1 YRGHVPTTRYLYGDT
16 FGNATVKYFQNFR
29 CAVMESSKSPYS
41 SGGQFPTIYSHNP
54 CLVTACRS
62 RSRDRALHTPYWA
75 RNNVDFSRQEELKL
89 FDKERRCA
97 LCGVE
102 GHLFK
107 GCKWRNIQM
116 AREYDQGTLRVDGEE
131 EEASEE
137 EEARLEVG
145 VAPVNEGAQ
154 EVEL

>member
-1 YRGHVPTTRYLYGDT
+1 MAYRSVGTLVTHNNATYIPPAVMPGYRGHVPTTRYLYGDT

-89 FDKERRCA
+89 FDKLA
-97 LCGVE
+97 QK
-102 GHLFK
+102 H
-107 GCKWRNIQM
+107 
-116 AREYDQGTLRVDGEE
+116 RESYKDKIGTLQPVKYFILPVQE
-131 EEASEE
+131 SEKC
-137 EEARLEVG
+137 
-145 VAPVNEGAQ
+145 NQ
-154 EVEL
+154 KNM